1 MAEVKWIRLTLSMF
15 DDEKIKII
23 ESMPDGDT
31 ILIIWVKLLILAG
44 KVNDTGYVYLSDAIP
59 YTDEMLATIF
69 RRPLT
74 TVRLALQTFEKFGMI
89 ETASKGILIVNWEKH
104 QNIDGMERIKELT
117 RNRVQKHRQKQLTE
131 GVTQPGNVTV
141 TLPVT
146 LRNATDIDIDIKNK
160 NKENIEKKV
169 YGEFKNVLLSDG
181 LPDISRQED
190 STTPVLPQ
198 SGDSTTPVLPVGNRE
213 WGIGSRE
220 KEKES
225 NKGMSETLVSD
236 ESLRLTNL
244 LKDLMLQNDDKAKIP
259 RDLTNWAQEMDKINR
274 LDHRSFEV
282 IEAVIKF
289 SQSDSFWKTN
299 VLSPSSL
306 RKNFPKLYLQQKKSP
321 KQSNFIPQQYKEV
334 N

>member
-1 MAEVKWIRLTLSMF
+1 MARIRTIKPQFWL
-15 DDEKIKII
+15 DENLGSIKREARMLYI
-23 ESMPDGDT
+23 G
-31 ILIIWVKLLILAG
+31 LW
-44 KVNDTGYVYLSDAIP
+44 NLSDDRGVFEWRPARIRVEIFP
-59 YTDEMLATIF
+59 YDDDIKTPDIEEW
-69 RRPLT
+69 
-74 TVRLALQTFEKFGMI
+74 LQT
-89 ETASKGILIVNWEKH
+89 LI
-104 QNIDGMERIKELT
+104 QI
-117 RNRVQKHRQKQLTE
+117 
-131 GVTQPGNVTV
+131 GNVIYFEENGKPYGYIPTF
-141 TLPVT
+141 LEHQE
-146 LRNATDIDIDIKNK
+146 IKNPSK
-160 NKENIEKKV
+160 WTFTE
-169 YGEFKNVLLSDG
+169 G

-190 STTPVLPQ
+190 SPTPALTQ
-198 SGDSTTPVLPVGNRE
+198 SGGSTTPVLPVGSRE
-213 WGIGSRE
+213 WGVGSRE

-225 NKGMSETLVSD
+225 NKGMSETKVSD

-321 KQSNFIPQQYKEV
+321 KQSNFIPRQYEDG

>member
-181 LPDISRQED
+181 EYQKLI
-190 STTPVLPQ
+190 
-198 SGDSTTPVLPVGNRE
+198 
-213 WGIGSRE
+213 
-220 KEKES
+220 
-225 NKGMSETLVSD
+225 
-236 ESLRLTNL
+236 
-244 LKDLMLQNDDKAKIP
+244 DKFGELIAI
-259 RDLTNWAQEMDKINR
+259 DKIENLSEGIASKGLKLKSHYATILSWDR
-274 LDHRSFEV
+274 LD
-282 IEAVIKF
+282 
-289 SQSDSFWKTN
+289 
-299 VLSPSSL
+299 
-306 RKNFPKLYLQQKKSP
+306 KKRNP
-321 KQSNFIPQQYKEV
+321 FKQSNFIPRQYEDG

>member
-1 MAEVKWIRLTLSMF
+1 
-15 DDEKIKII
+15 
-23 ESMPDGDT
+23 MPDGDT

-104 QNIDGMERIKELT
+104 QNVDGMERIKELT

-169 YGEFKNVLLSDG
+169 YGE
-181 LPDISRQED
+181 
-190 STTPVLPQ
+190 
-198 SGDSTTPVLPVGNRE
+198 
-213 WGIGSRE
+213 
-220 KEKES
+220 
-225 NKGMSETLVSD
+225 
-236 ESLRLTNL
+236 
-244 LKDLMLQNDDKAKIP
+244 LQNV
-259 RDLTNWAQEMDKINR
+259 
-274 LDHRSFEV
+274 F
-282 IEAVIKF
+282 
-289 SQSDSFWKTN
+289 
-299 VLSPSSL
+299 LSPSEYQKLKTAYGESNTLKYIENLSL
-306 RKNFPKLYLQQKKSP
+306 YIAQKGKDPYKSHYATLRNWLNRDGIAKDTAIESKSYDP
-321 KQSNFIPQQYKEV
+321 EWYD
-334 N
+334 